1 MACGPPR
8 SQVGCTLEAP
18 RGAAAPGA
26 FVIRVARVETATH
39 RFSQL
44 VGDLATPMTIVTV
57 AVDGERA
64 GCLVGFGTQASIHP
78 GRYLACLSRTN
89 HTYHVV
95 ERDHAAVLAVH
106 FLAESDLGLA
116 ELFGSRTGDEVDK
129 FALCAWHSGPRGTPI
144 LDDCENWF
152 VGAVIDKLVLGDH
165 VGFLLDPVAA
175 HHAGERRPLTL
186 RDVRGMVPGH
196 AP

>member
-1 MACGPPR
+1 M
-8 SQVGCTLEAP
+8 TE
-18 RGAAAPGA
+18 
-26 FVIRVARVETATH
+26 VETAAH
-39 RFSQL
+39 GFSHL
-44 VGDLATPMTIVTV
+44 VGDLAAPVSIVTV

-95 ERDHAAVLAVH
+95 ERYRASVLAVH
-106 FLAESDLGLA
+106 FLAESELKLA

-129 FALCAWHSGPRGTPI
+129 FALCAWHPGPRGAPI

-152 VGAVIDKLVLGDH
+152 VGAVIDKVAFGDH
-165 VGFLLDPVAA
+165 VGFLLEPVAA
-175 HHAGERRPLTL
+175 HYGGARPPLTL
-186 RDVRGMVPGH
+186 EDVRGMVPGH